1 MTLDRIYCLT
11 PQAAELSRQLRLCP
25 IEWRCLRAL
34 SSLSLRT
41 GLELAKE
48 LKITPAGLIPILD
61 KLRQDGLIHEPLLS
75 WTEYLATNQ
84 AEEAWEIGSVV
95 VKESSPPTEEVKPI
109 SFTLGREATVPTVPP
124 PLLSL
129 TEYLANGKTEEVKA
143 IPPVAEKPTPSEGAS
158 PITLTLSRA
167 VPAPTTYF
175 APLPSKNPPA
185 ATSLPLKPLLRFV
198 HQRAGEGSIGQLAVY
213 RVFLLI
219 PLHLLEKSGL
229 DDIDFETTEAVIYDS
244 ELISAFH
251 HAVREVVGEPYVE
264 KASPTL

>member
-1 MTLDRIYCLT
+1 MSLDRIYCLT
-11 PQAAELSRQLRLCP
+11 PQAIELARQLRLYP

-34 SSLSLRT
+34 SSSSLPT
-41 GLELAKE
+41 GLELAEE
-48 LKITPAGLIPILD
+48 LKITPSGLAPILD
-61 KLRQDGLIHEPLLS
+61 KLKQNGLIHEPLLS
-75 WTEYLATNQ
+75 WAEYLATDKT
-84 AEEAWEIGSVV
+84 AKAWEITPAAVT
-95 VKESSPPTEEVKPI
+95 EPSSPPEEAKPI
-109 SFTLGREATVPTVPP
+109 SFTLGREVTVTSVPP

-143 IPPVAEKPTPSEGAS
+143 ISPVAEKPTPSEGAS
-158 PITLTLSRA
+158 PITFTLSRA

-175 APLPSKNPPA
+175 APLQPKNPPA
-185 ATSLPLKPLLRFV
+185 TTSLPLKPLLRFV

-229 DDIDFETTEAVIYDS
+229 DDIDFETTEAVIHDS

-251 HAVREVVGEPYVE
+251 HAVREVVGEP
-264 KASPTL
+264 